1 MSKNIDT
8 ETFTKIFLRFLKEN
22 HCFSKYQRALFEAY
36 KERAN
41 IKFHELLIRETEK
54 IINDSFIWAHTR
66 EGHNY
71 WQFLNYKFKNIC
83 RSIKISKFAEFK
95 NLKTRSP

>member
-22 HCFSKYQRALFEAY
+22 HCFGKYQIALSKAY

-41 IKFHELLIRETEK
+41 IKFHELLIRKAEK
-54 IINDSFIWAHTR
+54 IIDDSFIWSDTK
-66 EGHNY
+66 EGYNY
-71 WQFLNYKFKNIC
+71 WYVLSNKFKNIC
-83 RSIKISKFAEFK
+83 RSIKISKFAEF
-95 NLKTRSP
+95 